1 MLFYLHVEK
10 SINIAASFA
19 IAIFHKLEI
28 IRQLI
33 VYDRA
38 AINWTL
44 NFNVTRSSNYAMKYL
59 YDSGGAFKTQSDPM
73 CYLMI
78 GRDQNFIKNLKIL
91 PGRWQR
97 CCLLKCLTSEKS
109 NDGIVRGVTRIH
121 WMCQLKKKMKKS
133 FWIKRVM
140 VQKMMDGLV
149 KSQNYWIL

>member
-19 IAIFHKLEI
+19 IAIFQKLEI
-28 IRQLI
+28 IRQ
-33 VYDRA
+33 YDRA
-38 AINWTL
+38 AINWTI
-44 NFNVTRSSNYAMKYL
+44 NFNVTRSSNYAMKHL

-121 WMCQLKKKMKKS
+121 WMCQLKKKWKKS

>member
-59 YDSGGAFKTQSDPM
+59 SDSGGAFKTQSDPM

-78 GRDQNFIKNLKIL
+78 GRDQNFIKNFRFFQDDDKDVVCSMFDIRKIQ
-91 PGRWQR
+91 WWNCQR
-97 CCLLKCLTSEKS
+97 C
-109 NDGIVRGVTRIH
+109 H
-121 WMCQLKKKMKKS
+121 
-133 FWIKRVM
+133 
-140 VQKMMDGLV
+140 
-149 KSQNYWIL
+149 